1 MSSAFGAFGSLPLS
15 NLKRAVI
22 RPRRFLLGAYL
33 LGGSLLLAGGVHAQ
47 TLDQALTAAYENNPT
62 LQAERAQV
70 RSTDEGVPQSLGRW
84 RPTVELVG
92 SLGYDSTTTD
102 PGNNSDSRSF
112 YSGAAQV
119 TQNLYEGGGTTAR
132 VAQSE
137 ALVKA
142 ARARLLDTEQTVL
155 LQTVSAFMDVVRDR
169 AVLALNQQNEERL
182 KRQLEATRDRFEVG
196 EVTRTDVAQAESRV
210 SGAQADRIA
219 AKGNLEV
226 SRAAYQQVVGELPG
240 NLTSPTDFPAI
251 PSGRDEAISLAQ
263 DRNPS
268 VIAAIFDLESA
279 KHFIRVEAADL
290 LPTVDLVGL
299 AQANRD
305 VARKGTDTDAF
316 RVTATVTVPI
326 YQQGIATSEIREAR
340 QDAARAQRLIDEAQR
355 LAIEDATAAWE
366 TYQSA
371 LAQIRAREDEVRA
384 TSIALEGV
392 EQEAAVGSRTVLDVL
407 DAEQELLDARVN
419 LVQAQ
424 RDEIVARYDLIAAV
438 GGMNAIELQL
448 PVRGYDVEFYY
459 NAVRNSIYDLGTWNE
474 IFPGLVERGDD

>member
-1 MSSAFGAFGSLPLS
+1 MNSVRGA
-15 NLKRAVI
+15 
-22 RPRRFLLGAYL
+22 L
-33 LGGSLLLAGGVHAQ
+33 LGGCLLSGAVFATGTAWGQ
-47 TLDQALTAAYENNPT
+47 TLDQALMQAYQNNPS
-62 LQAERAQV
+62 LQAERARV
-70 RSTDEGVPQSLGRW
+70 RATDEGVPQTLGRW

-92 SLGYDSTTTD
+92 TLGADRTTTD
-102 PGNNSDSRSF
+102 PGGVRDSRTF

-142 ARARLLDTEQTVL
+142 ARARLLDAEQTVL
-155 LQTVSAFMDVVRDR
+155 LNTVSAFMDVVSDA
-169 AVLALNQQNEERL
+169 AVLTLNGQNEERL
-182 KRQLEATRDRFEVG
+182 KRQLEATQDRFEVG

-210 SGAQADRIA
+210 SRAQADKIA
-219 AKGNLEV
+219 SAGSLEV

-240 NLTSPTDFPAI
+240 PLKAPESFPGI
-251 PSGRDEAISLAQ
+251 PSGRDEAVALAQ
-263 DRNPS
+263 DRNPNVLAS
-268 VIAAIFDLESA
+268 MFDLESA
-279 KHFIRVEAADL
+279 KHAIRVEAADL

-299 AQANRD
+299 AQANREVAGSD
-305 VARKGTDTDAF
+305 VDTDSY
-316 RVTATVTVPI
+316 RITATVTVPI

-340 QDAARAQRLIDEAQR
+340 QDAARAQRLIDDAR
-355 LAIEDATAAWE
+355 RTAIEDATAAWE
-366 TYQSA
+366 TYQST

-424 RDEIVARYDLIAAV
+424 RDEVVARYDLIASV
-438 GGMNAIELQL
+438 GGLNVMDLNL
-448 PVRGYDVEFYY
+448 PVQAYDVEFYY
-459 NAVRNSIYDLGTWNE
+459 KAVRDSVYDIDTWNE
-474 IFPGLVERGDD
+474 IFPGIVERDAD

>member
-1 MSSAFGAFGSLPLS
+1 MSSAFGALGNLPLAGRGKGA
-15 NLKRAVI
+15 LR
-22 RPRRFLLGAYL
+22 RRFLLGAYL
-33 LGGSLLLAGGVHAQ
+33 MGGSLLLAGGVQAQ
-47 TLDQALTAAYENNPT
+47 TLDQAMISAYENNPT
-62 LQAERAQV
+62 LQAERARV
-70 RSTDEGVPQSLGRW
+70 RATDEGVPQSLGRW
-84 RPTVELVG
+84 RPTVEIVG

-102 PGNNSDSRSF
+102 PGNTTDSRSF

-137 ALVKA
+137 AAVKA
-142 ARARLLDTEQTVL
+142 ARARLLDTEQSVL
-155 LQTVSAFMDVVRDR
+155 LDTVSAFMDVVRDR
-169 AVLALNQQNEERL
+169 AVLDLNQQNEVRL
-182 KRQLEATRDRFEVG
+182 QRQLEATRDRFEVG
-196 EVTRTDVAQAESRV
+196 EVTRTDVAQAESRL
-210 SGAQADRIA
+210 SRALADRIA
-219 AKGNLEV
+219 ATGNLEV

-240 NLTSPTDFPAI
+240 NLTSPDSFPSI
-251 PSGRDEAISLAQ
+251 PNGREEAISLAQ

-268 VIAAIFDLESA
+268 VIAAIFDLETA
-279 KHFIRVEAADL
+279 KHSIRIEAADL
-290 LPTVDLVGL
+290 LPTVDLIGS
-299 AQANRD
+299 ATANRD

-355 LAIEDATAAWE
+355 QAVEDATAAWE

-438 GGMNAIELQL
+438 GGLNVFELSL
-448 PVRGYDVEFYY
+448 PVRAYDVEFYY
-459 NAVRNSIYDLGTWNE
+459 NAVRNSVYDLGTWNE
-474 IFPGLVERGDD
+474 IFPGLVERGGD

>member
-1 MSSAFGAFGSLPLS
+1 MSPVIGGLGSLALVGRNGS
-15 NLKRAVI
+15 TL
-22 RPRRFLLGAYL
+22 RRLLLGATL
-33 LGGSLLLAGGVHAQ
+33 LGGALLVSGAQAQ
-47 TLDQALTAAYENNPT
+47 TLDQAMIQAYENNPT

-70 RSTDEGVPQSLGRW
+70 RATDEGVPQSLGRW

-92 SLGYDSTTTD
+92 TLGYDRTTTD
-102 PGNNSDSRSF
+102 PGSNRDSRSF

-142 ARARLLDTEQTVL
+142 ARARLIDTEQLIL
-155 LQTVSAFMDVVRDR
+155 LDTVSAFMDVVRDR
-169 AVLALNQQNEERL
+169 AVLDLNIQNEERL
-182 KRQLEATRDRFEVG
+182 NRQLEATGDRFEVG

-219 AKGNLEV
+219 AAGNLEV

-240 NLTSPTDFPAI
+240 NLTSPASFPEI
-251 PSGRDEAISLAQ
+251 PRSRDEAIALAQ

-268 VIAAIFDLESA
+268 VVAAIFDLESA
-279 KHFIRVEAADL
+279 KHGIRIEAADL

-299 AQANRD
+299 AQANRETAGSD
-305 VARKGTDTDAF
+305 VDSDAF
-316 RVTATVTVPI
+316 RLTATVTVPI

-340 QDAARAQRLIDEAQR
+340 QGAARAQRLIDEAQR
-355 LAIEDATAAWE
+355 QATEDATAAWE

-438 GGMNAIELQL
+438 GGLNAIELQL

-459 NAVRNSIYDLGTWNE
+459 NAVRNSVYDLGTWNE
-474 IFPGLVERGDD
+474 IFPGIVERDEE